1 MKNLTLI
8 IAMSLG
14 LFVLGT
20 FAKRSKSM
28 AVEAVTNAN
37 TNFGNALFK
46 ILAKPD
52 QNFIMSSFSVNLVL
66 NMILNG
72 AKGRTASQ
80 LKEGLT
86 LKDFDVVKKGFKD
99 ALALLKTNE
108 KITLKSANRIYYSIY
123 DFLHKSYLQSTQ
135 ELSLAEPVGMDFG
148 QAEQSRTAI
157 NQWVEEQTNQ
167 KIKF

>member
-1 MKNLTLI
+1 
-8 IAMSLG
+8 MSLG

-99 ALALLKTNE
+99 A
-108 KITLKSANRIYYSIY
+108 
-123 DFLHKSYLQSTQ
+123 
-135 ELSLAEPVGMDFG
+135 
-148 QAEQSRTAI
+148 
-157 NQWVEEQTNQ
+157 
-167 KIKF
+167 